1 MKTTAKSGGMGDDL
15 RRALV
20 GVEAKTAAKVGAGW
34 WDLREGAD
42 GKVVSMQRKRKRILG
57 EKGRDACYHVMSR
70 TVGGDV
76 FFDDVEKEALRKLI
90 WKMARFSMVK
100 VVTYAVMGNHFHVL
114 AVVPDAEKTLE
125 KFRQPGGEKLL
136 LKHISCL
143 YSLDAVQIL
152 ESQLQTLRKRGEE
165 RARQEI
171 IERLLARMCDVSRF
185 VNEVKVRFTRWYNRR
200 HDRKGTLWMERFKS
214 VLIGSDAAMRSV
226 ALYIDLN
233 PVRAGLV
240 DDPVNYRWCGW
251 AEAEAGGSRR
261 ARRGICKAVHC
272 AVDSWERG
280 DGTARKLYRDA
291 LDCVMEREGKSR
303 FVEDE
308 ARKPGVMRY
317 LLRRT
322 RYFSDS
328 LVIGTKGFVE
338 NALRR
343 HSGSFS
349 ERRRTLASPMRAP
362 DGGGRLRDDGHF
374 TLKNLIKE
382 AWG

>member
-1 MKTTAKSGGMGDDL
+1 MRTTAKARGMGDDL

-20 GVEAKTAAKVGAGW
+20 GIEAKTAAKVGAGW
-34 WDLREGAD
+34 WDLREGPD

-70 TVGGDV
+70 TVGGEV

-152 ESQLQTLRKRGEE
+152 ENQLQTLRKRGEE
-165 RARQEI
+165 KARKEI

-200 HDRKGTLWMERFKS
+200 HERKGTLWMERFKS

-233 PVRAGLV
+233 PVRARLV

-280 DGTARKLYRDA
+280 DGTARKLYREA
-291 LDCVMEREGKSR
+291 LA
-303 FVEDE
+303 FVIARE
-308 ARKPGVMRY
+308 ARVGDRQGSTNDSALTRHLM
-317 LLRRT
+317 RRT

-328 LVIGTKGFVE
+328 LVIGTRGFVE
-338 NALRR
+338 DAFRR
-343 HSGSFS
+343 YAGSFS
-349 ERRRTLASPMRAP
+349 DKRKTLASRIRVP
-362 DGGGRLRDDGHF
+362 DKRGRLQDENHF
-374 TLKNLIKE
+374 TMKNLVKDV
-382 AWG
+382 WG